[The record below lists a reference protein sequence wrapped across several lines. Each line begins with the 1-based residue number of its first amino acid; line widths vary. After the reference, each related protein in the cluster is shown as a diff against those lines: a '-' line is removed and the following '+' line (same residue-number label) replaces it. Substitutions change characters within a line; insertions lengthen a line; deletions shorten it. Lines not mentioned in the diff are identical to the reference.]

1 MPLLLLHKTLKKF
14 DQDLFKEKLVGVIP
28 LSEQAA
34 TLQFGLLTN
43 LLVLFPENN
52 KQEDQYKIVSNVKNI
67 KKMNFYY
74 IKQDD
79 SKIQSR

>member
-28 LSEQAA
+28 LSEQSA

-52 KQEDQYKIVSNVKNI
+52 EQEDQYKIVSNVKNI

-74 IKQDD
+74 TKQDD

>member
-28 LSEQAA
+28 LSEQSA

-43 LLVLFPENN
+43 LLVLFPQNN
-52 KQEDQYKIVSNVKNI
+52 EQEDQYKIVSNVKNI

-74 IKQDD
+74 TKQDD

>member
-34 TLQFGLLTN
+34 TLQFGLLAN

-52 KQEDQYKIVSNVKNI
+52 EQEDQYKIVSNVKNI

-74 IKQDD
+74 TKQDD

>member
-1 MPLLLLHKTLKKF
+1 MPLLLLHKTFKKF
-14 DQDLFKEKLVGVIP
+14 DQDLFKEKLVDVIP

-34 TLQFGLLTN
+34 TLQFDLLTN

-52 KQEDQYKIVSNVKNI
+52 EQEDQYKIVSNVKNI

-74 IKQDD
+74 TKQDD